1 MGDVNLDPRFL
12 RSQKRL
18 HEAILK
24 LATSQHP
31 ETITVTEIAKVAE
44 VHRSTV
50 YEHAE
55 SPEQLLRQA
64 ITAELDGLWETDSPI
79 QSASGSI
86 VESSFALLRY
96 LESREELYR
105 HMGTQAGAIVA
116 ETLSSHLAT
125 TMLDVFAHE
134 QKELPDNTIPLPEEE
149 VLDLLV
155 HSVSDGIVRV
165 YSTWLRQEAP
175 RDPELALKLLRI
187 VLPSWLSIA

>member
-1 MGDVNLDPRFL
+1 MNLDPRFL

-18 HEAILK
+18 HEAILG
-24 LATSQHP
+24 LSATQHP

-64 ITAELDGLWETDSPI
+64 ITAELDGLWETDNPI
-79 QSASGSI
+79 ESSSGS
-86 VESSFALLRY
+86 VTESSFALLRY
-96 LESREELYR
+96 LESREDLYR

-116 ETLSSHLAT
+116 ETLSNHLAT
-125 TMLDVFAHE
+125 TMLDVFTHQE
-134 QKELPDNTIPLPEEE
+134 KELPDNTIPLPEEE

-155 HSVSDGIVRV
+155 HAVSDGIVRV
-165 YSTWLRQEAP
+165 YATWLRQEAP

-187 VLPSWLSIA
+187 VLPSWWSIA

>member
-1 MGDVNLDPRFL
+1 MNLDPRFL

-18 HEAILK
+18 HEAILG
-24 LATSQHP
+24 LSATQRP

-64 ITAELDGLWETDSPI
+64 ITAELDGLWETDNPI
-79 QSASGSI
+79 ESSSGS
-86 VESSFALLRY
+86 VTESSFALLRY
-96 LESREELYR
+96 LESREDLYR

-116 ETLSSHLAT
+116 ETLSNHLAT
-125 TMLDVFAHE
+125 TMLDVFTHQE
-134 QKELPDNTIPLPEEE
+134 KELPDNTIPLPEEE

-155 HSVSDGIVRV
+155 HAVSDGIVRV
-165 YSTWLRQEAP
+165 YATWLRQEAP

-187 VLPSWLSIA
+187 VLPSWWSIA

>member
-1 MGDVNLDPRFL
+1 VNLDPRFL

-18 HEAILK
+18 HEAILG
-24 LATSQHP
+24 LSATQRP

-64 ITAELDGLWETDSPI
+64 ITAELDGLWETDNPI
-79 QSASGSI
+79 ESSSGS
-86 VESSFALLRY
+86 VTESSFALLRY
-96 LESREELYR
+96 LESREDLYR

-116 ETLSSHLAT
+116 ETLSNHLAT
-125 TMLDVFAHE
+125 TMLDVFTHQE
-134 QKELPDNTIPLPEEE
+134 KELPDNTIPLPEEE

-155 HSVSDGIVRV
+155 HAVSDGIVRV
-165 YSTWLRQEAP
+165 YATWLRQEAP

-187 VLPSWLSIA
+187 VLPSWWSIA

>member
-1 MGDVNLDPRFL
+1 MNLDPRFL

-18 HEAILK
+18 HEAILG
-24 LATSQHP
+24 LSATQRP

-64 ITAELDGLWETDSPI
+64 ITAELDGLWETDNPI
-79 QSASGSI
+79 ESSSGS
-86 VESSFALLRY
+86 VTESSFALLRY
-96 LESREELYR
+96 LESREDLYR

-116 ETLSSHLAT
+116 ETLSNHLAT
-125 TMLDVFAHE
+125 TMLDVFTHQE
-134 QKELPDNTIPLPEEE
+134 KELPDNTIPLPEEE

-155 HSVSDGIVRV
+155 HAVSDGIVRV
-165 YSTWLRQEAP
+165 YATWLRQEAP

-187 VLPSWLSIA
+187 VLPSWWSIT